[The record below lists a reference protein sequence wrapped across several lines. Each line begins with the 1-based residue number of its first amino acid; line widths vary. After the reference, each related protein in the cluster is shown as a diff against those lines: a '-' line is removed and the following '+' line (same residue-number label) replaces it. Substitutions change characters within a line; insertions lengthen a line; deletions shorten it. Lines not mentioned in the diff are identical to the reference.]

1 MFLPSKYIYIYIY
14 IKHVPIQTD
23 THIPPT
29 IKNLNFR

>member
-1 MFLPSKYIYIYIY
+1 MFLPSKNIYIY